1 MRGWQKYK
9 TRETT
14 EAVAGAV
21 TGALSAPRALLL
33 GRYDDAGRLQYAG
46 RTTNLA
52 QAAGTAV
59 TGMLRR
65 ARRGHPWTGWTF
77 SAGWGSRETLDVT
90 QVEPELVV
98 EVGVDIARDAAGP
111 LAARRAPVPGTPRPC
126 PRRRSPLEPAN

>member
-9 TRETT
+9 TREAT

-59 TGMLRR
+59 TQMLGR
-65 ARRGHPWTGWTF
+65 ARRGHPWTGWTLT
-77 SAGWGSRETLDVT
+77 R
-90 QVEPELVV
+90 
-98 EVGVDIARDAAGP
+98 
-111 LAARRAPVPGTPRPC
+111 PRNP
-126 PRRRSPLEPAN
+126 P